1 MSIEC
6 DLKIIWFWKY
16 LNCECFFNSFKFILD
31 LQLNTIL
38 FLNLFFLVK
47 LFFAMTIL
55 WTSECSFK
63 LTTQTAFHRNCSQ
76 LFMALL
82 FTKIGKN
89 LNWNFDLNFGVF
101 CLVNRTGRIPFK
113 CQPILI
119 WKTVAGTKTFILVR
133 NQKLQKFNYL
143 KTQISKI

>member
-89 LNWNFDLNFGVF
+89 LNWNFDLCFAYSEQNWAYPFQVVNLFDVENCCKQKSIHF
-101 CLVNRTGRIPFK
+101 C
-113 CQPILI
+113 
-119 WKTVAGTKTFILVR
+119 
-133 NQKLQKFNYL
+133 
-143 KTQISKI
+143 